1 MYAAYASLFVIKLI
15 AQDLL
20 LVVTVFILP
29 VYLKSLLSITE
40 TAIFLMAIE
49 AAAVFLQKKRK
60 KSEYHT
66 CIKIYNLE
74 ENQISLECSL

>member
-1 MYAAYASLFVIKLI
+1 MSFCFALILKRKTLLCVYAAYASLFVIKLI
-15 AQDLL
+15 GQDLL

-49 AAAVFLQKKRK
+49 AAAVFLQKK
-60 KSEYHT
+60 
-66 CIKIYNLE
+66 
-74 ENQISLECSL
+74 

>member
-1 MYAAYASLFVIKLI
+1 MYAAYASLFVIILI
-15 AQDLL
+15 GQDLL

-49 AAAVFLQKKRK
+49 AAAVFLQKKK

-66 CIKIYNLE
+66 CIKIYNFE

>member
-15 AQDLL
+15 GQDLL

-29 VYLKSLLSITE
+29 AYLKSLLSITE

-49 AAAVFLQKKRK
+49 AAAVFLQKKK

-66 CIKIYNLE
+66 CIKIYNFE